1 MSRGIEIVGDW
12 LKGSIGNWLDWL
24 NPHVQSVGDFVFFRL
39 ILAYLREEIQKFG
52 VGMMT
57 NAMQW
62 VGGIALTA
70 MTLWI
75 LVQGY
80 RIVTGISREPMMA
93 LVSSSLRAA
102 FIIGVATSMA
112 AFGTNMHTFFTEDLN
127 KEIHWIVTGKDTKIE
142 DQIDKSLAWM
152 QVALTSI
159 DMIDVV
165 RDPTLDDDKN
175 RAMWFVGM
183 GTGGPAI
190 VSGTMLLL
198 YEIAMAMFVGFGPIF
213 ILCLLFDQTKQ
224 LFTKWLYYGIGTL
237 FSMAVLSAMVS
248 ISLEMVTRVSAAF
261 WTTALAGKLMG
272 TDFSDGMT
280 SQAMQQGGMGLILTV
295 LIVSAPPMAAMF
307 FQGLLGTPSAYN
319 SMGGAGSAAPGAG
332 MPPGYGGS
340 AGYRPTTPTYG
351 GGGGQQPGYMPTAG
365 QPQSGGAPNP
375 LQQGAAT
382 ARPGSSA
389 PQVDTIKPTPNVT
402 PGTR

>member
-80 RIVTGISREPMMA
+80 RIVTGISREPMMG

-112 AFGTNMHTFFTEDLN
+112 AFGTNMHTFFTVDLN
-127 KEIHWIVTGKDTKIE
+127 KEIHWIVTGKETKIE

-175 RAMWFVGM
+175 RAMWFIGM

-248 ISLEMVTRVSAAF
+248 IALEMVTRVSAAF

-272 TDFSDGMT
+272 GMDFSDGMT

-319 SMGGAGSAAPGAG
+319 AMGGAGAAQPGAG
-332 MPPGYGGS
+332 MPPGYAGS

-351 GGGGQQPGYMPTAG
+351 GGGGGQPGYVP
-365 QPQSGGAPNP
+365 PSQSGNAPNP
-375 LQQGAAT
+375 SLQQGAAT
-382 ARPGSSA
+382 GRPGSPQ
-389 PQVDTIKPTPNVT
+389 PQVDTIKPSPNVT

>member
-24 NPHVQSVGDFVFFRL
+24 QPKVQSVGDFVFFRL

-62 VGGIALTA
+62 VGGIALTL

-75 LVQGY
+75 LIQGY
-80 RIVTGISREPMMA
+80 RIATGLSREPMMA
-93 LVSSSLRAA
+93 LVTNSLRAA
-102 FIIGVATSMA
+102 FIVGVATSMA
-112 AFGTNMHTFFTEDLN
+112 AFGTNLHTFFTEDIN

-142 DQIDKSLAWM
+142 DQIDNSLAWM

-165 RDPTLDDDKN
+165 KDPTLDDDKN

-213 ILCLLFDQTKQ
+213 ILCLLFEQTKQ

-261 WTTALAGKLMG
+261 WTTALAGKLLG
-272 TDFSDGMT
+272 SNFSDGLT
-280 SQAMQQGGMGLILTV
+280 SQAMQQGGMGLILTT
-295 LIVSAPPMAAMF
+295 LIISAPPMAAMF

-319 SMGGAGSAAPGAG
+319 AMGGAGAAQPGAG
-332 MPPGYGGS
+332 MPPGYAGS

-351 GGGGQQPGYMPTAG
+351 N
-365 QPQSGGAPNP
+365 QS
-375 LQQGAAT
+375 Q
-382 ARPGSSA
+382 A
-389 PQVDTIKPTPNVT
+389 PQVPAPNMT
-402 PGTR
+402 ENAGTRVTGQSTNPIKDEVQKR